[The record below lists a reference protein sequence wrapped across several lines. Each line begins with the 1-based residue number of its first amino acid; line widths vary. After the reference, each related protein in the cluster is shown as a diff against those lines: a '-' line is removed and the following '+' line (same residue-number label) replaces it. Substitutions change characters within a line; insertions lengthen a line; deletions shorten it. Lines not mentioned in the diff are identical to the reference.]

1 MIIESLI
8 KFKALLEEFSK
19 ELREKEERINQLD
32 SSIENKSRQIQ
43 ALEVKLSEIQKY
55 SEMAQEK
62 ARKDV
67 ESISEMARS
76 RLKEAETK
84 MMEAETLRA
93 VLRERERKLEDN
105 SDKK

>member
-32 SSIENKSRQIQ
+32 SSVENKSRQIQ

-55 SEMAQEK
+55 SEIAQEK

-105 SDKK
+105 GDKK

>member
-105 SDKK
+105 GDKK